1 VFVKVEGLPDGSV
14 RTRVP
19 ARRNRQISHE
29 QAEFARWSCNGSCV
43 PGPDRLG
50 R

>member
-1 VFVKVEGLPDGSV
+1 VFVKVEGSPDGSV

-19 ARRNRQISHE
+19 ARRNPQIPHE
-29 QAEFARWSCNGSCV
+29 QAEFRRPSCNGSCV
-43 PGPDRLG
+43 RGPDRLG